1 MGLVDK
7 FFKKNKSNDN
17 IKEITYFSTDKNSFV
32 KCKIPNHMNIYID
45 NSDKYDINSYYKDKH
60 ISNDSYFLY
69 YPNTIS
75 NYKQKLQETGV
86 LLEQSF
92 INDTYI
98 ETDTDDFIIDRDSDD
113 IIDEYVDNID
123 SDDNKDEYVDNKDDN
138 KDQYVDNIDSD
149 DNINDYIDIIDEY
162 IDNPVLNDKIIEIEQ
177 SKTFYLNK
185 FYNELNE
192 TEKKYYTPSIYSNLD
207 LQ

>member
-7 FFKKNKSNDN
+7 FLKKNKSNDN

-32 KCKIPNHMNIYID
+32 KCKIPNYMNIYID
-45 NSDKYDINSYYKDKH
+45 NSDKYDINTYYKDKH

-86 LLEQSF
+86 LLEHSF

-98 ETDTDDFIIDRDSDD
+98 ETDTNDFIIDRDSDD
-113 IIDEYVDNID
+113 IID
-123 SDDNKDEYVDNKDDN
+123 SDDNKDDN

-149 DNINDYIDIIDEY
+149 DNINEYIDIIDEY